1 MLQKIYVSQVII
13 NNNVA
18 EVAQLV
24 SDGKEGEGSQ
34 DKGTPDDASE
44 KPGNGSGEPG
54 NGSEEPG
61 NDPDESGNSPG
72 KPGNGKT

>member
-24 SDGKEGEGSQ
+24 SDGKEGEGEHPAEGG
-34 DKGTPDDASE
+34 DI
-44 KPGNGSGEPG
+44 NG
-54 NGSEEPG
+54 
-61 NDPDESGNSPG
+61 
-72 KPGNGKT
+72 